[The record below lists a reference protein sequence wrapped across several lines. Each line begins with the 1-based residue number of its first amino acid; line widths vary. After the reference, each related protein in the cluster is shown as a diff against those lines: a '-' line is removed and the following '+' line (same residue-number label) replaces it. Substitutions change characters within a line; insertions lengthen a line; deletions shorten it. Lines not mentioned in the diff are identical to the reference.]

1 MARLELS
8 PDEWAGVIASA
19 ERHQVAGLLYWQLR
33 SGVPEDQPPPD
44 AMARLHGAYMAGA
57 AQALLRERELRAV
70 LSMLSEAGII
80 PTLFKGAV
88 LARTVYPTAACR
100 PMGDL
105 DLWIDDAQM
114 PRAMEA
120 LEAGGYTVARRLDRP
135 LALQRVSHGEVKL
148 VGREPGRGLI
158 ELHWGAFGGQW
169 LRRARRSI
177 TRASPP
183 PGADGV
189 GRPAGSAACARR
201 RHDSPRGPLSP
212 SPTRCR
218 CP

>member
-1 MARLELS
+1 MAPDDTDSDDRALAGNRHADGPAHRRIAAGSWPRALLPAISEGAPTARLELS

-33 SGVPEDQPPPD
+33 RRVPEDQPPPD

-70 LSMLSEAGII
+70 LSTLSEAGII

-114 PRAMEA
+114 PRAIEA
-120 LEAGGYTVARRLDRP
+120 LEASGYAVARRLD
-135 LALQRVSHGEVKL
+135 
-148 VGREPGRGLI
+148 
-158 ELHWGAFGGQW
+158 
-169 LRRARRSI
+169 
-177 TRASPP
+177 
-183 PGADGV
+183 
-189 GRPAGSAACARR
+189 
-201 RHDSPRGPLSP
+201 
-212 SPTRCR
+212 
-218 CP
+218 